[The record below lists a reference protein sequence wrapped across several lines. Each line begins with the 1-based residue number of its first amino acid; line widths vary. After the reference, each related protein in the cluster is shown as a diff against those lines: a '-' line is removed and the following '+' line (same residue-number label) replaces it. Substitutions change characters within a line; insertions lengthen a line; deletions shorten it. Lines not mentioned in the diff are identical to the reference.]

1 MKRNIRS
8 GIPIKNHELKAITQT
23 INGNILRSLLPLRKP
38 TPKRRPILVRSHTGD
53 FGGLKSFDP
62 VWIQE
67 WHFGHQTTREDGN
80 HIPCFLPSA
89 LDHTFQFTQGIWPGG
104 DPQYPGQFPNHDF
117 CPGFQKNSFLSL
129 KKQRKPAKTRAF
141 RAEKTGFEPP
151 ESRRIRDR
159 FNHKTPRLRVT

>member
-1 MKRNIRS
+1 MHCTILKAGPSPLYYSRYIGLEESSKDISNVKRNIKS
-8 GIPIKNHELKAITQT
+8 GILIKNHELKAITQT

-53 FGGLKSFDP
+53 FGGLKSFGP

-67 WHFGHQTTREDGN
+67 WHFGHQTAREDGN

-89 LDHTFQFTQGIWPGG
+89 LDHPFQFTQGIWPGG

-117 CPGFQKNSFLSL
+117 CPGFQ
-129 KKQRKPAKTRAF
+129 F
-141 RAEKTGFEPP
+141 R
-151 ESRRIRDR
+151 
-159 FNHKTPRLRVT
+159 RLLPSP